1 MKRYAQ
7 KANTFFTRL
16 ITKNIIFGTE
26 TTMNAPHE
34 HRAALQQD
42 AISLDDKFTLERG
55 RVFMTGT
62 QALIRVA
69 MLQRQRDLSH
79 GLNTAG
85 FITGYR
91 GSPLGSVDQTAVKAE
106 KFLTARHVKF
116 HPGINEDL
124 AATSVWG
131 TQQVNLFPGAQYDG
145 VFSLWY
151 GKGPGVDRCGDV
163 FKHANMAGSSAHG
176 GVLVVAGDDHAA
188 KSSTTAHQSEH
199 ILKACGI
206 PVLYPSSVQE
216 YLDYGLHGWAMSRY
230 TGLWVAMKCVTD
242 IVESG
247 MSVEIDPDRVQIAL
261 PEDFALPA
269 DGLNIRL
276 PDTVLAQEVRMHQY
290 KWYAALAY
298 ARVNRLN
305 RIVWDSPRARFGIIT
320 AGKSYLDTRQA
331 LADLG
336 IDEQVAADIGIR
348 LYKIGMTWPLEA
360 EGVREFAQ
368 GLDEILVVEEKRQM
382 LEYQLKEELY
392 NWRGQEQQHRP
403 RVVGKFDDTGE
414 WSNPHREGHGHWLL
428 PATYE
433 LNPAQIARAIASR
446 MAHYFA
452 GHPVEQRVQQRIAY
466 LEAKEAALNAN
477 RGISIAPDP
486 ARDRIP
492 HFCSGCPH
500 NTSTRLPEGS
510 RGLAGIGCHYMVTW
524 MDRESVTFTQ
534 MGGEGVTWVGQAP
547 FTSEKHVF
555 VNLGDG
561 TYFHSGLLAIRA
573 AVAGKVNMTYK
584 LLYNDAVA
592 MTGGQ
597 PLDGPLDVAM
607 MSRQLAAEGVRPII
621 VVSDEPDKYPANTD
635 WAPGVTRRHR
645 SELDAVQREL
655 REVAGVSAMIYDQTC
670 AAEKRRRRKRN
681 EMPDPA
687 RRAVINEAVCEGCGD
702 CSVQSNCLS
711 IEPVET
717 EFGRKRRINQ
727 SSCNKDFSCITGFCP
742 SFVTV
747 EGGSLKKLGRVAMPA
762 LALPADLQG
771 NSGLPEPLFP
781 RLSELSQPYGIVVD
795 GVGGTGVVTIGQ
807 IMAMAA
813 HVEGK
818 ACSVLDMSGLAQK
831 GGPVMSHVRLSADP
845 ATLFSTRVGTGGADL
860 VIGCDLI
867 VSASREV
874 LSRMGERRTHA
885 IINVAATPTAAFVR
899 DPDWKFPGAEA
910 LRDIQSACRSVASID
925 AGGIATALLGDP
937 IGANMFMLGY
947 AWQQGLVPLSQLA
960 ILRAIELNA
969 MSVKGNTDAFMWGR
983 HAAHDP
989 AEVMRLAAANG
1000 MEVKNA
1006 SQVIAFKRPPSLE
1019 ASIATRVEFLTAYQN
1034 AAYAQRYRDFV
1045 EQVANAETGAG
1056 ADTESVGSKN
1066 ARPMATR
1073 PRPLTAAVARY
1084 LFKLMAYKDEYEVAR
1099 LYTDTGFSEKIAAMF
1114 EGDYKLQFHMA
1125 PPLFAKR
1132 DTHGHLIKQA
1142 FGGWMMPAFRLL
1154 AKLRFLRGGIFDPF
1168 GYTDERCVERAL
1180 IEEYCETIAAM
1191 LPLLRADNLHLAVAI
1206 AAIPESIRGYG
1217 HVKQASLIAATAKRT
1232 ALLAEFYAGAAPVK
1246 AA

>member
-1 MKRYAQ
+1 
-7 KANTFFTRL
+7 
-16 ITKNIIFGTE
+16 
-26 TTMNAPHE
+26 MNAPCE
-34 HRAALQQD
+34 HRSALRPD
-42 AISLDDKFTLERG
+42 TISLDDKFTLERG

-69 MLQRQRDLSH
+69 MLQRERDLKS

-91 GSPLGSVDQTAVKAE
+91 GSPLGSLDQTAAKAQ
-106 KFLTARHVKF
+106 KYLAGRHVKF
-116 HPGINEDL
+116 HPGVNEDL

-131 TQQVNLFPGAQYDG
+131 TQQVNLFPGARYDG

-163 FKHANMAGSSAHG
+163 FKHANMAGSAAHG

-247 MSVEIDPDRVQIAL
+247 MSVEIDPERVRIAL
-261 PEDFALPA
+261 PQDFALPA

-276 PDTVLAQEVRMHQY
+276 PDTVLAQEVRMHHF

-298 ARVNRLN
+298 AHANRLN
-305 RIVWDSPRARFGIIT
+305 RIIWDSPHARIGIIT

-331 LADLG
+331 LDDLG

-360 EGVREFAQ
+360 EGVRAFAQ
-368 GLDEILVVEEKRQM
+368 GLDEILVVEEKRQI

-414 WSNPHREGHGHWLL
+414 WSNPHREGHGDWLL

-446 MAHYFA
+446 LAHYFS
-452 GHPVEQRVQQRIAY
+452 GHPVEQRVRQRIAY

-477 RGISIAPDP
+477 RGASAVPDP
-486 ARDRIP
+486 GRDRIP

-510 RGLAGIGCHYMVTW
+510 RGVAGIGCHYMVTW
-524 MDRESVTFTQ
+524 MDRESTTFTQ

-547 FTSEKHVF
+547 FTDEKHVF
-555 VNLGDG
+555 ANLGDG
-561 TYFHSGLLAIRA
+561 TYYHSGLLAIRA
-573 AVAGKVNMTYK
+573 AVAANVNITYK

-597 PLDGPLDVAM
+597 PLDGPMDVAM

-621 VVSDEPDKYPANTD
+621 VVSDEPDKYPAATD

-687 RRAVINEAVCEGCGD
+687 RHAVINEAVCEGCGD

-711 IEPVET
+711 VEPVET

-727 SSCNKDFSCITGFCP
+727 SSCNKDFSCIEGFCP

-747 EGGSLKKLGRVAMPA
+747 EGGSLRKQPRVAMPTPVRNMA
-762 LALPADLQG
+762 AAGLPAG
-771 NSGLPEPLFP
+771 SSLPEPLSP
-781 RLSELSQPYGIVVD
+781 RLNDASQPYGIVVA
-795 GVGGTGVVTIGQ
+795 GIGGTGVVTIGQ
-807 IMAMAA
+807 ILAMAA

-831 GGPVMSHVRLSADP
+831 GGPVMSHVRLGADP
-845 ATLFSTRVGTGGADL
+845 AALFSTRVGTGGADL
-860 VIGCDLI
+860 IIGCDLI
-867 VSASREV
+867 VSAGREV

-885 IINVAATPTAAFVR
+885 VINMAAAPTAAFVR
-899 DPDWKFPGAEA
+899 NPDWQFPGAEA
-910 LRDIQSACRSVASID
+910 LRDIQAACRSVSAID
-925 AGGIATALLGDP
+925 AGGIAMALLGDA
-937 IGANMFMLGY
+937 IGVNMFLLGH
-947 AWQQGLVPLSQLA
+947 AWQQGLVPLSQQA

-969 MSVKGNTDAFMWGR
+969 VSVKSNLEAFMWGR

-989 AEVMRLAAANG
+989 AEVMRLAVRNG
-1000 MEVKNA
+1000 MSVKPA
-1006 SQVIAFKRPPSLE
+1006 PQVIAFKRTPSL
-1019 ASIATRVEFLTAYQN
+1019 AAAIATRVEFLAAYQN
-1034 AAYAQRYRDFV
+1034 AAYAERYRAFV
-1045 EQVANAETGAG
+1045 AQVTQAE
-1056 ADTESVGSKN
+1056 ADAIPAEASAEDRKS
-1066 ARPMATR
+1066 
-1073 PRPLTAAVARY
+1073 RPLSAAVARY

-1099 LYTDTGFSEKIAAMF
+1099 LYADPAFSARIGAMF

-1125 PPLFAKR
+1125 PPLLAKR
-1132 DTHGHLIKQA
+1132 DAQGHLIKQA
-1142 FGGWMMPAFRLL
+1142 FGGWMLPAFRLL
-1154 AKLRFLRGGIFDPF
+1154 AKFRFLRGSLFDPF
-1168 GYTDERCVERAL
+1168 GHSDERCGERAL
-1180 IEEYCETIAAM
+1180 IEEYRATITGL
-1191 LPLLRADNLHLAVAI
+1191 LPRLGPENLHLAVEI
-1206 AAIPESIRGYG
+1206 ASIPESIRGFG
-1217 HVKQASLIAATAKRT
+1217 HVKQASLNAAAARRA
-1232 ALLAEFYAGAAPVK
+1232 ALLAEFHAAGAPVK